1 MRLNID
7 LTAIITFFLGLIL
20 GSIATYIVNKLTDK
34 RRKKEAISE
43 VKKEFLAAQQQM
55 PELIAEIKNDL
66 LQPGEGLIRE
76 FFLSNKG
83 YVLNAGSKCF
93 VYYEDDHSDL
103 QSKIH
108 ILENLGFI
116 IDITPGNAPKYRM
129 TEEFVQLVLST

>member
-1 MRLNID
+1 
-7 LTAIITFFLGLIL
+7 
-20 GSIATYIVNKLTDK
+20 
-34 RRKKEAISE
+34 
-43 VKKEFLAAQQQM
+43 M
-55 PELIAEIKNDL
+55 PELIAEMKNDL

-93 VYYEDDHSDL
+93 VYYEDDHPDL

>member
-1 MRLNID
+1 MHNID
-7 LTAIITFFLGLIL
+7 LTAIITFSLGLIL

-76 FFLSNKG
+76 FFLSKKG
-83 YVLNAGSKCF
+83 YVLNASSKCF
-93 VYYEDDHSDL
+93 VYYEDDHPDL
-103 QSKIH
+103 RSKIH

-116 IDITPGNAPKYRM
+116 IDITSGNAPKYRI
-129 TEEFVQLVLST
+129 TEEFIKMVLNT